1 MLGAAKAS
9 ARDAGMRGRNIYNKV
24 SNAIAQIPRKH
35 ATITA
40 PILSSFMPFASQAS
54 ELASL
59 TKRSAPHVIE
69 SKNKTENI
77 AISTQNKAQ
86 FKCILKYC

>member
-1 MLGAAKAS
+1 MYK
-9 ARDAGMRGRNIYNKV
+9 KV
-24 SNAIAQIPRKH
+24 SNAIAQTPRKH
-35 ATITA
+35 ATTTA
-40 PILSSFMPFASQAS
+40 PILSSFMPFASQTS

-77 AISTQNKAQ
+77 ALSAQNKAQ
-86 FKCILKYC
+86 FKHILKHW